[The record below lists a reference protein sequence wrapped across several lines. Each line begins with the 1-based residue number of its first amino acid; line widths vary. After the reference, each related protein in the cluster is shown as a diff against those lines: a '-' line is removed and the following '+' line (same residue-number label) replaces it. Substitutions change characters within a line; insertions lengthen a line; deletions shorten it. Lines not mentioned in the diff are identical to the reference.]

1 LEKEISGSFIVF
13 AAMDTIFAGLG
24 RGGVMTL
31 RLSRLIHSGQDWAV
45 FFKGVFFYALSI

>member
-24 RGGVMTL
+24 RGYDFKALPANPL
-31 RLSRLIHSGQDWAV
+31 RTGLGSV
-45 FFKGVFFYALSI
+45 F